1 MTKYINLVVLGS
13 IMAVK
18 ITNLVKFHTLLLL
31 AEKPKH
37 GYDIIKELEQ
47 NMERKISAGQIYPF
61 LKELKGN
68 NYIDFKE
75 EEEREK
81 KVYYLTTEGKK
92 FVKGMFSRFGDLIH
106 HAISNELTKC
116 SHCSCEIYKGGVK
129 HKINNKQL
137 DFCCMSCANSYKKS
151 GCC

>member
-1 MTKYINLVVLGS
+1 MVLGS

-116 SHCSCEIYKGGVK
+116 EYELLDTIK
-129 HKINNKQL
+129 H
-137 DFCCMSCANSYKKS
+137 
-151 GCC
+151 